1 MTAATSESTEAAWC
15 RIGVLLP
22 VTPAPVSPDLERLLL
37 QSARELPHHSRL
49 FVIAASW
56 LVVYG
61 ALVAKH
67 RLKRLIVAE
76 LEPDHQAA
84 MGLLLETA
92 VELGASREL
101 LLAASVCR
109 VQSPAPPQPLFASY
123 RVDEALTQL
132 AAQTASALSR
142 SWGVWAPPIEIKE
155 DIIRPASWVL
165 AHNATYAAR
174 AVRRGDLRCS
184 ILESLRHDSDG
195 VATSEACVARL
206 SGATRAAVRKAL
218 AALVLEGE
226 VELIEGA
233 GVRRAQ
239 GVRLAR
245 AG

>member
-1 MTAATSESTEAAWC
+1 MTTHPSESIDAAWC

-22 VTPAPVSPDLERLLL
+22 VTPASASPDLERLLI
-37 QSARELPHHSRL
+37 QTARELPNQSRL

-56 LVVYG
+56 LITYG

-76 LEPDHQAA
+76 LEAEHQAA

-109 VQSPAPPQPLFASY
+109 VQSPAHPLFASY
-123 RVDEALTQL
+123 LTDDALTQL
-132 AAQTASALSR
+132 AAQTASARSR
-142 SWGVWAPPIEIKE
+142 SWGVWAPPVEIKE
-155 DIIRPASWVL
+155 GIIRPASWVL
-165 AHNATYAAR
+165 GHNATYAAR

-195 VATSEACVARL
+195 VAASEACVARL

-226 VELIEGA
+226 VELVEGT

>member
-1 MTAATSESTEAAWC
+1 MTAPTSESTEAAWC

-22 VTPAPVSPDLERLLL
+22 VTPASASPDLERLLI
-37 QSARELPHHSRL
+37 QTARELPNHSRL

-56 LVVYG
+56 LVAYG

-76 LEPDHQAA
+76 LEPEHQAA

-109 VQSPAPPQPLFASY
+109 VQSPAQPLFASY
-123 RVDEALTQL
+123 QVDEALTQL
-132 AAQTASALSR
+132 AAQTASAQSR
-142 SWGVWAPPIEIKE
+142 SWGVWAPPVEVKE
-155 DIIRPASWVL
+155 GIIRPASWVL
-165 AHNATYAAR
+165 GHNATYAAR

-195 VATSEACVARL
+195 VAASEACVARL

-233 GVRRAQ
+233 GVRRAR